1 MALGAMLFP
10 SVTIPTGTGSWVTG
24 DVMASQMTLTGALS
38 ANAGGGVIE
47 KCMVYDNNATLLAF
61 DLYVYSA
68 TVTLA
73 ADSAAWAPSDA
84 DNALTVATIKFPA
97 PEANS
102 LNRLGYVAAS
112 ENVFS
117 AAASTS
123 LFLTM
128 VARSTM
134 ATAITAATVKF
145 QFWIRQDQ

>member
-1 MALGAMLFP
+1 MALGAMLYP

-24 DVMASQMTLTGALS
+24 DVMTSQMTLTGALS
-38 ANAGGGVIE
+38 ANAGSGVIE
-47 KCMVYDNNATLLAF
+47 KVMVFDNNDALLAF

-68 TVTLA
+68 SVTLA

-84 DNALTVATIKFPA
+84 DNALCVATVKFPA
-97 PEANS
+97 PEDNS
-102 LNRLGYVAAS
+102 ANRLGYISSS

-117 AAASTS
+117 GAASTS
-123 LFLTM
+123 LFVTM

-134 ATAITAATVKF
+134 AAAITAATVKF